1 MAVDSAVDERGT
13 LAQPREKG
21 GVKVIFRLSEIKMSA
36 LIHKLHTPSEYLGG
50 KR

>member
-13 LAQPREKG
+13 LAQPRVDGRREG
-21 GVKVIFRLSEIKMSA
+21 DFQTCSEIKMSD
-36 LIHKLHTPSEYLGG
+36 EYLGG

>member
-13 LAQPREKG
+13 SAQPHSSTC

-36 LIHKLHTPSEYLGG
+36 DVYLL
-50 KR
+50 KVETN